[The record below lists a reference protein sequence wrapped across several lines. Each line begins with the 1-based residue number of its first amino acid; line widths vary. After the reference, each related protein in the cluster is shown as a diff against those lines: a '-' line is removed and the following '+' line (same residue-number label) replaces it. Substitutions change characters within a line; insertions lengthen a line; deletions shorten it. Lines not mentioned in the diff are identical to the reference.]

1 MIYLYNFLI
10 FMSFLYCSR
19 WLSIYHALAV
29 EKGSFK
35 GQHKRALKL
44 LFYKADPLYEIDFF
58 CDILISMIFALPL
71 IATVLSGSIPVI
83 IKIECYVSAIFIIS
97 FYHISKITMDGKKI
111 PDFLLVSSL
120 LLISAM
126 TFFRYISLTLDPTKF
141 DYADVYGVEA
151 FIALA
156 IVICCALYVYRSD
169 EKRKAQAKLKEIP
182 YVPAEHPYLSN
193 ANMIYFILIAGFLD
207 YSQTVIVLTSV
218 AIIAGGMMF
227 VNGKKELP
235 NLTPIV
241 FFSFLFA
248 FYLFF
253 FFR

>member
-1 MIYLYNFLI
+1 MIYLYNFII
-10 FMSFLYCSR
+10 FMSFLYCAR
-19 WLSIYHALAV
+19 WLSIYHALAQ

-35 GQHKRALKL
+35 GQHKRAFEL

-58 CDILISMIFALPL
+58 CDILISVIFALPL
-71 IATVLSGSIPVI
+71 IATTLSSSTPLI

-97 FYHISKITMDGKKI
+97 FYQMSKITMDGQKI
-111 PDFLLVSSL
+111 PDFLLVSFL

-126 TFFRYISLTLDPTKF
+126 TFFRYISITVDPAEF
-141 DYADVYGVEA
+141 YYADIYGVEA
-151 FIALA
+151 VIALV

-182 YVPAEHPYLSN
+182 YVPIEHPYLSN

-207 YSQTVIVLTSV
+207 YSQSVIVIASV
-218 AIIAGGMMF
+218 VIVAGGMMF

-235 NLTPIV
+235 NITPMV
-241 FFSFLFA
+241 FFSFVFA
-248 FYLFF
+248 FYLSF

>member
-10 FMSFLYCSR
+10 FMSFLYCAR
-19 WLSIYHALAV
+19 WLSIYHALAQ

-35 GQHKRALKL
+35 GQHKRAFEL

-58 CDILISMIFALPL
+58 CDILISVIFALPL
-71 IATVLSGSIPVI
+71 IATVLAGSTALI

-97 FYHISKITMDGKKI
+97 FYQMSKINMDGGKI

-126 TFFRYISLTLDPTKF
+126 TFFRYISISVDPAEF
-141 DYADVYGVEA
+141 YYADLYGIEA
-151 FIALA
+151 FISL
-156 IVICCALYVYRSD
+156 IVVICCALYVYRSD
-169 EKRKAQAKLKEIP
+169 EKNKQKAKLKEIA

-207 YSQTVIVLTSV
+207 YSQSVIVIASV
-218 AIIAGGMMF
+218 VIIAGGMMF

-235 NLTPIV
+235 NITPMV
-241 FFSFLFA
+241 FFSFVFA
-248 FYLFF
+248 FYLSF

>member
-1 MIYLYNFLI
+1 MIYLYNFII
-10 FMSFLYCSR
+10 FMSFLYCAR
-19 WLSIYHALAV
+19 WLSIYHALAQ
-29 EKGSFK
+29 ENGSFK
-35 GQHKRALKL
+35 GQHKRAFKL
-44 LFYKADPLYEIDFF
+44 LFYKVDPLYEIDFF
-58 CDILISMIFALPL
+58 CDILISVIFALPL
-71 IATVLSGSIPVI
+71 IATILIGSTTTIV
-83 IKIECYVSAIFIIS
+83 KIECYISVIFIIS
-97 FYHISKITMDGKKI
+97 FYQISKITMDGEKI
-111 PDFLLVSSL
+111 PDFLLISSL

-126 TFFRYISLTLDPTKF
+126 TFFRYISLTLDPTEF
-141 DYADVYGVEA
+141 YYADSYGVEA
-151 FIALA
+151 FIALM
-156 IVICCALYVYRSD
+156 IVVCCALYVYKSD
-169 EKRKAQAKLKEIP
+169 KKRKQQAELKEIP

-207 YSQTVIVLTSV
+207 YSQTAIVVASV
-218 AIIAGGMMF
+218 AIIAGGIMF

>member
-1 MIYLYNFLI
+1 
-10 FMSFLYCSR
+10 MSFLYCAR
-19 WLSIYHALAV
+19 WLSIYHALAQ

-35 GQHKRALKL
+35 GQHKRAFEL

-58 CDILISMIFALPL
+58 CDILISVIFALPL
-71 IATVLSGSIPVI
+71 IATTLSGSTALI
-83 IKIECYVSAIFIIS
+83 IKIECYVSAI
-97 FYHISKITMDGKKI
+97 
-111 PDFLLVSSL
+111 

-126 TFFRYISLTLDPTKF
+126 TFFRYISITVDPAEF
-141 DYADVYGVEA
+141 YYADIYGVEA
-151 FIALA
+151 VIALV

-182 YVPAEHPYLSN
+182 YVPAEHTYLSN

-207 YSQTVIVLTSV
+207 YSQSVIVIASV
-218 AIIAGGMMF
+218 VIVAGGMMF

-235 NLTPIV
+235 NITPMV
-241 FFSFLFA
+241 FFSFVFA
-248 FYLFF
+248 FYLSF

>member
-1 MIYLYNFLI
+1 MIYLYNFII
-10 FMSFLYCSR
+10 FMSFLYCAR
-19 WLSIYHALAV
+19 WLSIYHALAQ

-35 GQHKRALKL
+35 GQHKRAFEL

-58 CDILISMIFALPL
+58 CDILISVIFALPL
-71 IATVLSGSIPVI
+71 IATVLVGSAPTIVE
-83 IKIECYVSAIFIIS
+83 IECYVSAIFIIS
-97 FYHISKITMDGKKI
+97 FYQMSKITMDGQKI

-126 TFFRYISLTLDPTKF
+126 IFFRYISLKVDPTELY
-141 DYADVYGVEA
+141 YADIYGVEA
-151 FIALA
+151 FIALT

-169 EKRKAQAKLKEIP
+169 EKSKAQAKLKEIP
-182 YVPAEHPYLSN
+182 YVPAEHLYLSN

-207 YSQTVIVLTSV
+207 WTQTVIVIAGV
-218 AIIAGGMMF
+218 MIIAGGMMF
-227 VNGKKELP
+227 INGKKELP

-241 FFSFLFA
+241 FFCFLFA
-248 FYLFF
+248 FYFFF

>member
-1 MIYLYNFLI
+1 MIYLYNFVI
-10 FMSFLYCSR
+10 FMSFLYCAR
-19 WLSIYHALAV
+19 WLSIYHALAQ

-35 GQHKRALKL
+35 GQHKRAFEL
-44 LFYKADPLYEIDFF
+44 LFYKADPIYEIDFF
-58 CDILISMIFALPL
+58 CDILISVIFVLPL
-71 IATVLSGSIPVI
+71 IATVLSDSTTLI

-97 FYHISKITMDGKKI
+97 FYQISKITMDKQKI
-111 PDFLLVSSL
+111 PDFLLISSL

-126 TFFRYISLTLDPTKF
+126 TFFRYISITVDPAEF
-141 DYADVYGVEA
+141 YYADIYGVEA
-151 FIALA
+151 VITLV
-156 IVICCALYVYRSD
+156 IVLCCALYVYRND
-169 EKRKAQAKLKEIP
+169 EKRKAQAKLKEIA
-182 YVPAEHPYLSN
+182 YVPVEHPYLSN

-207 YSQTVIVLTSV
+207 YSQTVIVLVGV
-218 AIIAGGMMF
+218 AIIAGGIMF

>member
-1 MIYLYNFLI
+1 MIYLYNFII
-10 FMSFLYCSR
+10 FMSFLYCAR
-19 WLSIYHALAV
+19 WLSIYHALAQ
-29 EKGSFK
+29 ERGSFK
-35 GQHKRALKL
+35 GQHKRAFEL

-58 CDILISMIFALPL
+58 CDILISAIFALPL
-71 IATVLSGSIPVI
+71 IATVLSGSTAFVV
-83 IKIECYVSAIFIIS
+83 KIECYVSAIFVIS
-97 FYHISKITMDGKKI
+97 FYQMSKITMDGKKI

-126 TFFRYISLTLDPTKF
+126 TFFRYISLTLDPAEF
-141 DYADVYGVEA
+141 YYADSYGVEA
-151 FIALA
+151 FIALI
-156 IVICCALYVYRSD
+156 IVICCALYVYKSD
-169 EKRKAQAKLKEIP
+169 EKRKQQAELKEIP

-207 YSQTVIVLTSV
+207 YSQTAIVIASV
-218 AIIAGGMMF
+218 VIIAGGIMF
-227 VNGKKELP
+227 VNGRKELP